1 MGIYE
6 LKKSKSINVFG
17 KTCPV
22 KITSLDDN
30 FLGLFYYDEFRI
42 EISDKCPKEKFDEIF
57 IHEAVHAVFNR
68 SSLNQ
73 CAISHDAQEIICDQ
87 VAKFITENFKLT
99 KK

>member
-1 MGIYE
+1 ME
-6 LKKSKSINVFG
+6 N
-17 KTCPV
+17 
-22 KITSLDDN
+22 N
-30 FLGLFYYDEFRI
+30 FLGLFYYEEFRI
-42 EISDKCPKEKFDEIF
+42 EISDQCPDEKYDEILLHEM
-57 IHEAVHAVFNR
+57 IHSVFTR